1 VIIIRFRGGQSE
13 TAVRTMAAYID
24 LNPVRAGLVPDPKD
38 YRWSGYGEAV
48 VGKESARAGLTR
60 LFRAET
66 GDDSGTATWNQVQA
80 IYRCWLYDDRREAR
94 DEHGHVI
101 RRGIASELVD
111 RVLER
116 EQGRLAFPV
125 LATTRLRHFS
135 QGLAIGSAQFI
146 EGRREALPRLR
157 RALPVW
163 LRPTFIP
170 LPRWVVPA
178 RRIDG
183 ARKIRGVS
191 WGRLHALPDL
201 RGS

>member
-24 LNPVRAGLVPDPKD
+24 LNPVRAGIVKDPKD
-38 YRWSGYGEAV
+38 HHWSGYGQAMA
-48 VGKESARAGLTR
+48 GNRPARDGLTR
-60 LFRAET
+60 LDRAET
-66 GDDSGTATWNQVQA
+66 GEDEGTERWPQAQA
-80 IYRCWLYDDRREAR
+80 IYRCWLYEDGRELR
-94 DEHGHVI
+94 DELG
-101 RRGIASELVD
+101 RGIASEIVD

-116 EQGRLAFPV
+116 EEGRLAFPV

-146 EGRREALPRLR
+146 ETVFAARREA
-157 RALPVW
+157 
-163 LRPTFIP
+163 F
-170 LPRWVVPA
+170 PA

-191 WGRLHALPDL
+191 WGCLHALRDL